1 VTKSFVIPRPFFEI
15 LRAPFDRRRISVL
28 ADLWL
33 TVPRGSL
40 TGLLG
45 PNGAGKTTLLRILAA
60 SILPDSGTV
69 RIFGQDTAGT
79 SVRIRER
86 IGFVLGDERSFY
98 WRLTASQNL
107 LFFAALHNLDRTRA
121 RSQIEKVTGLL
132 QLAGELKKPFRD
144 LSTGMRQ
151 RLALARALLHDPEL
165 LLIDEPTRGLDPGAA
180 KRTRELIGQTLVK
193 ELGKT
198 VLLATHNLAE
208 AQEVCDRVAL
218 LKDKRILRVGPPR
231 EVLTNLEEVFE

>member
-1 VTKSFVIPRPFFEI
+1 LLEI
-15 LRAPFDRRRISVL
+15 LRAPFRRRRISVL
-28 ADLWL
+28 DDISLA
-33 TVPRGSL
+33 VPKGSL
-40 TGLLG
+40 MGLLG

-69 RIFGQDTAGT
+69 RIFGQDTT
-79 SVRIRER
+79 TVSVRIRER
-86 IGFVLGDERSFY
+86 IGFVLGDERSFF
-98 WRLTASQNL
+98 WRITAAQNL
-107 LFFAALHNLDRTRA
+107 LFFAALHNKDGRDA
-121 RSQIEKVTGLL
+121 RLRMEKLAELLHLTG
-132 QLAGELKKPFRD
+132 EMKKPFRD

-198 VLLATHNLAE
+198 VLLATHNLEE
-208 AQEVCDRVAL
+208 AREICDQVAL
-218 LKDKRILRVGPPR
+218 LADKRIVNVGPPQ
-231 EVLTNLEEVFE
+231 EVLTHLDGVFDS

>member
-1 VTKSFVIPRPFFEI
+1 MDKR
-15 LRAPFDRRRISVL
+15 
-28 ADLWL
+28 
-33 TVPRGSL
+33 
-40 TGLLG
+40 
-45 PNGAGKTTLLRILAA
+45 
-60 SILPDSGTV
+60 
-69 RIFGQDTAGT
+69 
-79 SVRIRER
+79 
-86 IGFVLGDERSFY
+86 
-98 WRLTASQNL
+98 
-107 LFFAALHNLDRTRA
+107 RA
-121 RSQIEKVTGLL
+121 RSQIDTIAGLL

-208 AQEVCDRVAL
+208 AYEVCDRVAL
-218 LKDKRILRVGPPR
+218 LKDKRILKIGSPQ

>member
-1 VTKSFVIPRPFFEI
+1 
-15 LRAPFDRRRISVL
+15 VL
-28 ADLWL
+28 SDLSL
-33 TVPRGSL
+33 AVPRGSL

-45 PNGAGKTTLLRILAA
+45 PNGSGKTTLLRILAA

-69 RIFGQDTAGT
+69 RILGQDTKNA

-86 IGFVLGDERSFY
+86 IGFVLGDERSFF
-98 WRLTASQNL
+98 WRLTAAQNL
-107 LFFAALHNLDRTRA
+107 LFFAALHNMDHKGACLR
-121 RSQIEKVTGLL
+121 IEQLAGLL
-132 QLAGELKKPFRD
+132 QLTGELKKPFRD

-151 RLALARALLHDPEL
+151 RLALARALLHNPEL

-198 VLLATHNLAE
+198 VLLATHNLEE
-208 AQEVCDRVAL
+208 AHEVCDRVAL
-218 LKDKRILRVGPPR
+218 LKDRHILKVGPPE
-231 EVLTNLEEVFE
+231 EVLTHLEEVFE

>member
-1 VTKSFVIPRPFFEI
+1 
-15 LRAPFDRRRISVL
+15 VL
-28 ADLWL
+28 ADIWL

-45 PNGAGKTTLLRILAA
+45 PNGSGKTTLLRILAA
-60 SILPDSGTV
+60 SILPDSGAV
-69 RIFGQDTAGT
+69 RIFGQDTAGA
-79 SVRIRER
+79 SVRIRQR
-86 IGFVLGDERSFY
+86 IGFVLGDERSFF
-98 WRLTASQNL
+98 WRLTAVQNL
-107 LFFAALHNLDRTRA
+107 RFFAALHNMDTRKA
-121 RSQIEKVTGLL
+121 QSQIDKIAELL
-132 QLAGELKKPFRD
+132 QLASELKKPFRD

-151 RLALARALLHDPEL
+151 RLALARALLHEPEL

-208 AQEVCDRVAL
+208 AHEVCDRVAL
-218 LKDKRILRVGPPR
+218 LKDKRILKVGPPH
-231 EVLTNLEEVFE
+231 EVLTNLEGVFE

>member
-1 VTKSFVIPRPFFEI
+1 M
-15 LRAPFDRRRISVL
+15 

-60 SILPDSGTV
+60 SIIPDSGAV
-69 RIFGQDTAGT
+69 RIFGQDTAGA
-79 SVRIRER
+79 SVQILKR
-86 IGFVLGDERSFY
+86 IGFVLSDERSFF
-98 WRLTASQNL
+98 WRLTAAQNL
-107 LFFAALHNLDRTRA
+107 WFFAALHNMDKRKA
-121 RSQIEKVTGLL
+121 RSQIDTIAGLL
-132 QLAGELKKPFRD
+132 QLGSELKKPFRD

-180 KRTRELIGQTLVK
+180 KRTRELIGLTLVK
-193 ELGKT
+193 KLGKT
-198 VLLATHNLAE
+198 VLLATHNLEE
-208 AQEVCDRVAL
+208 AHEVCDRVAL
-218 LKDKRILRVGPPR
+218 LKDKRILKVGPPC